1 MSIKKSARRRA
12 RELAL
17 QGLYGWFISPDGAEI
32 GLIEANLRE
41 LEGYDKADHALLE
54 KILHGVLREHA
65 ALQTEIEPFLD
76 RPVNELSPVE
86 YSVLMVAAFEL
97 KNSLDVPYRVV
108 INEAVE
114 MAKEFGGTDGFK
126 FVNGVLDKL
135 AAELRAVEVKGGR

>member
-1 MSIKKSARRRA
+1 MSIKKSARRPA

-17 QGLYGWFISPDGAEI
+17 QGLYGWFIAPDGAEI

-41 LEGYDKADHALLE
+41 LEDYDKADQALLQ

-65 ALQTEIEPFLD
+65 ALQTEIEPYLD

-86 YSVLMVAAFEL
+86 YSVLMIAAFEL

-114 MAKEFGGTDGFK
+114 MTKEFGGTDGFK

-135 AAELRAVEVKGGR
+135 AAELRVVEVKGGR

>member
-1 MSIKKSARRRA
+1 MSIIKSARRRA

-17 QGLYGWFISPDGAEI
+17 QGLYGWFIDSDGAEI

-41 LEGYDKADHALLE
+41 LEDYEKADHALLE
-54 KILHGVLREHA
+54 RILQGVIREHA
-65 ALQTEIEPFLD
+65 TLQSEIEPYLD
-76 RPVNELSPVE
+76 RPINELSPVE
-86 YSVLMVAAFEL
+86 YSVLMIATFEL

-114 MAKEFGGTDGFK
+114 MTKEFGGTDGFK

-135 AAELRAVEVKGGR
+135 AAGLRAVEVKGGR

>member
-17 QGLYGWFISPDGAEI
+17 QGLYGWFIAPSGAEI

-41 LEGYDKADHALLE
+41 LEDYDLADQNLLQ
-54 KILHGVLREHA
+54 KILHGVLREYA
-65 ALQTEIEPFLD
+65 SLQTEIEPYLD

-86 YSVLMVAAFEL
+86 YSVLMIAAFEL

-114 MAKEFGGTDGFK
+114 MTKEFGATDGFK

>member
-1 MSIKKSARRRA
+1 LSIKKSARRRA

-17 QGLYGWFISPDGAEI
+17 QGLYGWFIAPEAAEI

-41 LEGYDKADHALLE
+41 LEDYDKADHKLLE
-54 KILHGVLREHA
+54 RLLQGVLREHA
-65 ALQTEIEPFLD
+65 ALQTEIEPYLD

-86 YSVLMVAAFEL
+86 YSVLMIAAFEL

-114 MAKEFGGTDGFK
+114 MTKEFGGTDGFK

-135 AAELRAVEVKGGR
+135 AAELRSIEVKGGR

>member
-17 QGLYGWFISPDGAEI
+17 QGLYGWFIASDSADI
-32 GLIEANLRE
+32 GVIEANLRE
-41 LEGYDKADHALLE
+41 LEDYDMADHKLLE
-54 KILHGVLREHA
+54 KILHGVIREHA
-65 ALQTEIEPFLD
+65 TLQTAIAPYLD
-76 RPVNELSPVE
+76 RTINELSPVE
-86 YSVLMVAAFEL
+86 YSVLMIAAFEL
-97 KNSLDVPYRVV
+97 QNSLDVPYRVV

-135 AAELRAVEVKGGR
+135 AIELRSVEVKGGR

>member
-12 RELAL
+12 RELVL
-17 QGLYGWFISPDGAEI
+17 QGLYGWFIASDGAEL

-41 LEGYDKADHALLE
+41 QEGFDKADQKLLD
-54 KILHGVLREHA
+54 KLLHGVIDEHS
-65 ALQTEIEPFLD
+65 ALQSDIEPYLD

-86 YSVLMVAAFEL
+86 YSVLMIAAYEL

-114 MAKEFGGTDGFK
+114 MTKEFGGTDGFK

-135 AAELRAVEVKGGR
+135 AAELRSVEVKGGR

>member
-12 RELAL
+12 RELVL
-17 QGLYGWFISPDGAEI
+17 QGLYGWFIAPDGAEI

-41 LEGYDKADHALLE
+41 LEGFDKADQKLLDNL
-54 KILHGVLREHA
+54 LHGVINEHT
-65 ALQTEIEPFLD
+65 ALQSDIEPYLD

-86 YSVLMVAAFEL
+86 YSVLMIAAYEL

-114 MAKEFGGTDGFK
+114 MTKEFGGTDGFK

-135 AAELRAVEVKGGR
+135 AAELRSVEVQGGR